1 MTQEEP
7 TMQQQRVSTNIGT
20 IQTVVQVICV
30 AAILFGITSMMDMIR
45 DVERMVVYIE
55 MSEKTNSE
63 FNNRLLQVETRNKQ
77 DAEYNKLFDEMVI
90 TQQTLNNKLD
100 KLDDGMKFLM
110 KHMIEKDGVGEK
122 TSE

>member
-7 TMQQQRVSTNIGT
+7 TMHQKQVNNNT

-63 FNNRLLQVETRNKQ
+63 FAARLEQIEMRNKQ
-77 DAEYNKLFDEMVI
+77 DAEYNKLFDGMVI
-90 TQQTLNNKLD
+90 TQQSLNEKLD

-110 KHMIEKDGVGEK
+110 KQIIEKEGGIEP

>member
-63 FNNRLLQVETRNKQ
+63 FKNRLDQIETRNKQ

-110 KHMIEKDGVGEK
+110 KQIIEKEGVGEK

>member
-7 TMQQQRVSTNIGT
+7 TMHQKQVNNNT

-63 FNNRLLQVETRNKQ
+63 FEARLEQIEMRNKQ
-77 DAEYNKLFDEMVI
+77 DAEYNKLFDGMVI
-90 TQQTLNNKLD
+90 TQQSLNEKLD

-110 KHMIEKDGVGEK
+110 KQIIEKEGGIEP

>member
-7 TMQQQRVSTNIGT
+7 TMHQKQVNNNT

-30 AAILFGITSMMDMIR
+30 AAIIFGITSMMDMIR

-63 FNNRLLQVETRNKQ
+63 FEARLGQIELRNKQ
-77 DAEYNKLFDEMVI
+77 DAEYNKLFDGMVV
-90 TQQTLNNKLD
+90 TQQSLNEKLD

-110 KHMIEKDGVGEK
+110 KQIIEKEGGIEP

>member
-7 TMQQQRVSTNIGT
+7 TMQQRNVSTNIGT

-55 MSEKTNSE
+55 MSEKTNKE
-63 FNNRLLQVETRNKQ
+63 FNNRLELIETRNRQ
-77 DAEYNKLFDEMVI
+77 DAEYNKLFDGMVI
-90 TQQTLNNKLD
+90 TQQSLNEKLD
-100 KLDDGMKFLM
+100 KLDDGVQFLM
-110 KHMIEKDGVGEK
+110 KQIIEKEGGIEK

>member
-63 FNNRLLQVETRNKQ
+63 FKNRLDQIESRNKQ
-77 DAEYNKLFDEMVI
+77 DAEYNKLFDEMVV

-110 KHMIEKDGVGEK
+110 QQIIEKDGVGEK

>member
-7 TMQQQRVSTNIGT
+7 TMHQKQVNNNT

-63 FNNRLLQVETRNKQ
+63 FAARLEQIEMRNKQ
-77 DAEYNKLFDEMVI
+77 DAEYNKLFDGMVI
-90 TQQTLNNKLD
+90 TQQSLNGKLD

-110 KHMIEKDGVGEK
+110 KQIIEKEGGIEP

>member
-7 TMQQQRVSTNIGT
+7 TMQQQKVSTNIGT

-63 FNNRLLQVETRNKQ
+63 FKNRLDQIETRNKQ
-77 DAEYNKLFDEMVI
+77 DAEYNKLFDQMVV

-110 KHMIEKDGVGEK
+110 KQIIEKEGVGEK

>member
-7 TMQQQRVSTNIGT
+7 TMHQKQVNNNT

-30 AAILFGITSMMDMIR
+30 AAIIFGITSMMDMIR

-63 FNNRLLQVETRNKQ
+63 FEARLEQIEMRNKQ
-77 DAEYNKLFDEMVI
+77 DAEYNKLFDGMVI
-90 TQQTLNNKLD
+90 TQQSLNEKLD

-110 KHMIEKDGVGEK
+110 KQIIEKEGGIEP

>member
-7 TMQQQRVSTNIGT
+7 TMQQQKVSTNIGT

-63 FNNRLLQVETRNKQ
+63 FTERLEKIETRNKQ
-77 DAEYNKLFDEMVI
+77 DAEYNKLFDQMVV

-110 KHMIEKDGVGEK
+110 KQIIEKEGVGEK

>member
-7 TMQQQRVSTNIGT
+7 TMHQKQVNNNT

-63 FNNRLLQVETRNKQ
+63 FEARLEQIEMRNKQ
-77 DAEYNKLFDEMVI
+77 DAEYNKLFDGMVI
-90 TQQTLNNKLD
+90 TQQSLNGKLD

-110 KHMIEKDGVGEK
+110 KQIIEKEGGIEP

>member
-63 FNNRLLQVETRNKQ
+63 FKNRLDQIETRNKQ
-77 DAEYNKLFDEMVI
+77 DAEYNKLFDEMVV

-110 KHMIEKDGVGEK
+110 QQIIECGQRVDEV
-122 TSE
+122 

>member
-30 AAILFGITSMMDMIR
+30 AAIIFGITSMMDMIR

-63 FNNRLLQVETRNKQ
+63 FNNRLLQIEARNKQ

-90 TQQTLNNKLD
+90 TQKTLNTKLD

-110 KHMIEKDGVGEK
+110 QQIIEKDGVGEK

>member
-7 TMQQQRVSTNIGT
+7 TMHQKQVNNNT

-63 FNNRLLQVETRNKQ
+63 FAARLEQIEMRNKQ
-77 DAEYNKLFDEMVI
+77 DAEYNKLFDGMVI
-90 TQQTLNNKLD
+90 TQQSLNEKLD

-110 KHMIEKDGVGEK
+110 KQIIEKEGGIET

>member
-63 FNNRLLQVETRNKQ
+63 FKNRLDQIETRNKQ

-90 TQQTLNNKLD
+90 TQQTLNTKLD

-110 KHMIEKDGVGEK
+110 QQIIEKDGVGEK

>member
-7 TMQQQRVSTNIGT
+7 TMQQQKVSTNIGT

-63 FNNRLLQVETRNKQ
+63 FTERLEKIETRNKQ
-77 DAEYNKLFDEMVI
+77 DAEYNKLFDQMVI
-90 TQQTLNNKLD
+90 TQETLNQKINKV
-100 KLDDGMKFLM
+100 DDGLKFLM
-110 KHMIEKDGVGEK
+110 KQIIEKEGVGEK